1 MEQMFENRIDR
12 EKLLPK
18 LQDVTP
24 ILNWKFPGKKNLK
37 TEFEVRIYN

>member
-24 ILNWKFPGKKNLK
+24 ILNWKFPGKNPK
-37 TEFEVRIYN
+37 TEFGVRIYN